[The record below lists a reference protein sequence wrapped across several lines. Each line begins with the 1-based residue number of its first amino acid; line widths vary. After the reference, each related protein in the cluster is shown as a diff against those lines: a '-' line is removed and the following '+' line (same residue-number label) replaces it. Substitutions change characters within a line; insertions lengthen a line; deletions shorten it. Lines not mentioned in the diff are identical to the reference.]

1 MSVSCDRCSERSK
14 RLSDYENGT
23 GVFSGVVLCHACAR
37 EVLDGN
43 EK

>member
-14 RLSDYENGT
+14 RLSDYENYPEAG
-23 GVFSGVVLCHACAR
+23 GELVLCHACAN
-37 EVLDGN
+37 EINEGN